1 MIDENP
7 IDVDQLLSE
16 VEKPADER
24 PMSASESA
32 DDRPVEQAPQA
43 SEWKGDDWA
52 FDWNGKKIVPDS
64 RDKAMQWQ
72 SLGYNYSQRVSE
84 LNKTHAQRMA
94 EIEEKAKSYQGF
106 DRYGEVDRYAK
117 ENPDWWQ
124 HVQSAYQSRGTQQI
138 NPELQP
144 VLNPLLE
151 RLQATES
158 VLSQWQQ
165 DKQRQE
171 IEQQDKAL
179 DADIQSTREAYP
191 TIDLDAVDPATGET
205 LELRVLK
212 HARELGTQNFKTA
225 FRDYFHDKLIEMAK
239 TQALETAAKEKQ
251 DMAKKGILGRSPT
264 PTKGINPATN
274 FRQKSYDQLT
284 QEALAEL
291 GIS

>member
-1 MIDENP
+1 MSDDNNQ
-7 IDVDQLLSE
+7 IDVDALLNE
-16 VEKPADER
+16 VEAPATER
-24 PMSASESA
+24 PMSE
-32 DDRPVEQAPQA
+32 EAPTTEA
-43 SEWKGDDWA
+43 APEAATSDWKGDDFG
-52 FDWNGKKIVPDS
+52 FDWNGKRIVPDS
-64 RDKAMQWQ
+64 REKLLQWQ
-72 SLGYNYSQRVSE
+72 SLGYNYSQRVGE

-94 EIEEKAKSYQGF
+94 ELDEKAKQYQGY
-106 DRYGEVDRYAK
+106 DRYSEIDSYAK
-117 ENPDWWQ
+117 QNPDWWQ
-124 HVQSAYQSRGTQQI
+124 HVQSAYQGRDTQQI

-165 DKQRQE
+165 EKQRQE
-171 IEQQDKAL
+171 MEAQDKAL

-191 TIDLDAVDPATGET
+191 TIDLSAVDPATGET

-212 HARELGTQNFKTA
+212 HARELGTQSFKTA
-225 FRDYFHDKLIEMAK
+225 FRDYFHDKLIDMAK
-239 TQALETAAKEKQ
+239 SQALETAAKEKQ
-251 DMAKKGILGRSPT
+251 DLAKRGILGKSPT

-291 GIS
+291 GL